1 MKTIEELERY
11 LEDECFSFVEL
22 TIGKHFAPE
31 GIVIK
36 QDGNKYI
43 WGYSERGNLKIIKS
57 FKTEEE
63 LVDYAQNQLENDK
76 WMKGHLVAWT
86 WTEDEIKVA
95 ERELESMD
103 ILYERNDVPN
113 YDLKHG
119 RAYRIYVFGK
129 DVKRLSEFIKKYCR
143 R

>member
-36 QDGNKYI
+36 QDGNEYI
-43 WGYSERGNLKIIKS
+43 LGYSERGNLEIIKS

-63 LVDYAQNQLENDK
+63 LVDYAQNKLENVS
-76 WMKGHLVAWT
+76 G
-86 WTEDEIKVA
+86 
-95 ERELESMD
+95 
-103 ILYERNDVPN
+103 
-113 YDLKHG
+113 
-119 RAYRIYVFGK
+119 
-129 DVKRLSEFIKKYCR
+129 
-143 R
+143 

>member
-1 MKTIEELERY
+1 MDQVEEIMKTIEELERY

-43 WGYSERGNLKIIKS
+43 WGYSERGNMKIIKS

-86 WTEDEIKVA
+86 LV
-95 ERELESMD
+95 LCQ
-103 ILYERNDVPN
+103 
-113 YDLKHG
+113 DLVQNKMRG
-119 RAYRIYVFGK
+119 SA
-129 DVKRLSEFIKKYCR
+129 S
-143 R
+143 